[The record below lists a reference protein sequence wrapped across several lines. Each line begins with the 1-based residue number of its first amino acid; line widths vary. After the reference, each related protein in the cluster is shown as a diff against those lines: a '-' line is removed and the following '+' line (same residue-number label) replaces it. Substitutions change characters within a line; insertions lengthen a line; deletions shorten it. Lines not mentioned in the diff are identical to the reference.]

1 MKRQMRNAENAQ
13 SEVIGYSL
21 LLGVLVTAVG
31 IIIVLAAPI
40 IQESKNDAYL
50 KNVEQ
55 GFTVLD
61 SKISMVGLG
70 NSPSQLVQI
79 YTQAGDI
86 VIDDDTYSRISV
98 IFYNGSD
105 RYEVYNSSMG
115 TVEYTLGQDKIA
127 YEGGGTFR
135 KYPGDDNVIM
145 ITPPEFH
152 YNGETLT
159 LPIIRIN
166 SNQSIGGSGVVNL
179 YFQSN
184 NTPNVLFP
192 NPDENPEFI
201 NPLLKGKQVYV
212 VIKSD
217 YYKAW
222 AKYIE
227 ERTDASVVTNDAA
240 KEVRVNL
247 NARPSEHLQKLE
259 MPIDVFGFNVE
270 NESAMQNLSMVIA
283 NGTSNFRMTMTTSPS
298 KTEPYFT
305 VITDKSG
312 GIGPLGVRIDLHYY
326 DQGKHESWYWDV
338 QSLKVGSDFNIDFLD
353 NDNTIEY
360 GSPSNMD
367 SWTWGDENICEGIYY
382 NGASFTCGGRKIF
395 QHYMSIV
402 GPTFS
407 FSAVKDQPS
416 DWAGFNESSSSYGL
430 YYEVMPPVITYLHIV
445 EHKIQANLA

>member
-1 MKRQMRNAENAQ
+1 MRNAENAQ

-40 IQESKNDAYL
+40 IQESKNDVYL

-61 SKISMVGLG
+61 SKVSMVGLG

-86 VIDDDTYSRISV
+86 VIDDNTYSRISV

-135 KYPGDDNVIM
+135 KYPGNDNVIM

-192 NPDENPEFI
+192 NPDVNPEFT

-240 KEVRVNL
+240 KEVRVSL
-247 NARPSEHLQKLE
+247 NAKPNNLDQELE
-259 MPIDVFGFNVE
+259 MPIDIFGFNVE
-270 NESAMQNLSMVIA
+270 NESALNNFSIILA
-283 NGTSNFRMTMTTSPS
+283 NGTSNFKLVMTTSATH
-298 KTEPYFT
+298 TEPYFT
-305 VITDKSG
+305 LSADKSQG
-312 GIGPLGVRIDLHYY
+312 DGELGVFIEVNYY
-326 DQGKHESWYWDV
+326 DNGARETWEWDV
-338 QSLKVGSDFNIDFLD
+338 QALKDAQDNFDIDFL
-353 NDNTIEY
+353 NNSIGITY
-360 GSPSNMD
+360 KSPTN
-367 SWTWGDENICEGIYY
+367 SWTWINESICNDIYV
-382 NGASFTCGGRKIF
+382 NTQSFTCGGQKIL

-402 GPTFS
+402 GPTFT
-407 FSAVKDQPS
+407 FYPEPS
-416 DWAGFNESSSSYGL
+416 PYWDGFEQGGSSYVL
-430 YYEVMPPVITYLHIV
+430 FYEVMPPRITYLHIV
-445 EHKIQANLA
+445 EHKIQATVA